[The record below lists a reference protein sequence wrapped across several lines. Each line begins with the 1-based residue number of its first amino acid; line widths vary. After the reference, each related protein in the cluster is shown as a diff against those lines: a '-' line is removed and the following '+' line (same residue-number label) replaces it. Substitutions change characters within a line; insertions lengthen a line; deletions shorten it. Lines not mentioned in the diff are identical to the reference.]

1 MGTSSGESNCEIC
14 GGKSFLVEDTH
25 YNSTEE
31 HCLNENCRHYNVDS
45 GSLKKENPNCFDG
58 VGVETPEG
66 WKNMLEHIFYKKCEK
81 CGDIGMNDNEDSPY
95 CQDCE
100 TEEEEVTN
108 S

>member
-45 GSLKKENPNCFDG
+45 GSLKKENPNCFFQNII
-58 VGVETPEG
+58 VRYQSQLIP
-66 WKNMLEHIFYKKCEK
+66 
-81 CGDIGMNDNEDSPY
+81 
-95 CQDCE
+95 
-100 TEEEEVTN
+100 
-108 S
+108 